1 MNITLEEKTKNI
13 KMKCVTEKDAC
24 SLFTLFFEV
33 TMRQNILDN
42 WTITGKESLAM
53 ITANKQRARFY
64 ALISFSVQNTKT
76 DWEYPARKHSGCD
89 SKTFLSLDSFL
100 MYKNNC
106 LII

>member
-13 KMKCVTEKDAC
+13 KMKRATEKDAC

-53 ITANKQRARFY
+53 ITENKQRARFY
-64 ALISFSVQNTKT
+64 ASISFSVPIQKQTGKT
-76 DWEYPARKHSGCD
+76 
-89 SKTFLSLDSFL
+89 SKETLRLRL
-100 MYKNNC
+100 
-106 LII
+106 